1 MKGIRFSA
9 LHDNDN
15 GSTTST
21 SRSFPIKH
29 KFAPSLTQTQLE
41 VLTIKDRKAEVNAI
55 KKDIEILEKQ
65 KAERKEMKKR
75 DAMGVE
81 QNERADPE
89 GVEEGESQYGTK
101 KEDQDEASES
111 EIGQGWHTVKR
122 SDKR

>member
-29 KFAPSLTQTQLE
+29 KFAASLTLTQLE
-41 VLTIKDRKAEVNAI
+41 VLAIKDRKAEVNAI

-65 KAERKEMKKR
+65 KAERKEMNKR
-75 DAMGVE
+75 GAMGVE
-81 QNERADPE
+81 QKERADPE